1 MVMLGYR
8 KPEILSE
15 SVAYT
20 LSGACCAIFSTLKGK
35 PRLTINR
42 YWTPI
47 AGIKATLMF
56 QHLGL
61 NNCKALHKQV
71 LVFICFII
79 ATHLAVCLYTVLL
92 RGGWYRSVN
101 LPPPS
106 SLLFQPISPSSLL
119 FRVISTSSLILRLPT
134 AITSTKRQNYTF

>member
-35 PRLTINR
+35 PRLTISR
-42 YWTPI
+42 YRTPI

-79 ATHLAVCLYTVLL
+79 VTHLAVCLYTVLL
-92 RGGWYRSVN
+92 RGGWYRSVS
-101 LPPPS
+101 LPPPNFFNQFLPPPYFS
-106 SLLFQPISPSSLL
+106 SQFLPPPYFFGP
-119 FRVISTSSLILRLPT
+119 FRPPP
-134 AITSTKRQNYTF
+134 